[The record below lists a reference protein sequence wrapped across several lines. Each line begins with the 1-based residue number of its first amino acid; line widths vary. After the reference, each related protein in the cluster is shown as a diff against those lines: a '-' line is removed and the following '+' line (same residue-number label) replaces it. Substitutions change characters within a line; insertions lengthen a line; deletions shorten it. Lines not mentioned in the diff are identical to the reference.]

1 MTLLKTCL
9 AIATILVIS
18 CNSTSKTTTEDA
30 STDTEASAMEAKKMM
45 EAGFKK
51 AVIVSSKAEGDCP
64 YVLKMEENNNMLDPI
79 NLEEGMK
86 KDGLKVWV
94 TYQGLRMMNRCE
106 KANPVSI
113 VEIEKRN

>member
-1 MTLLKTCL
+1 MTLFKTCL

-18 CNSTSKTTTEDA
+18 CNSASKSAAEGA
-30 STDTEASAMEAKKMM
+30 SKDTEAAAMEAKKMM

-51 AVIVSSKAEGDCP
+51 AVIVGSKAEGDCP
-64 YVLKMEENNNMLDPI
+64 YVLKMEDNNNMLDPI

-94 TYQGLRMMNRCE
+94 TYQGLRMMNRCV